1 MTYLTR
7 TTPLL
12 GRLRNAD
19 GSTSRLSYPD
29 DAHLLTVARTRS
41 GKGRCVIL
49 PNLATYAGSVIVIDP
64 KGENCSETA
73 QWREANGQ
81 TVHVFDP
88 FHVVP
93 DAFLPATGRASLN
106 PIDLVRS
113 APSPLS
119 VALMIAEAL
128 IIPGER
134 DPHWGEAAQALLA
147 AYILH
152 VAYDDEFATTDED
165 RAEGFPENGHR
176 TLASAWA
183 CFTSPKLVSPI
194 LEKMLESRDEFIAAQ
209 AQRVLEGMKAGGP
222 EMASIRNTFYTQ
234 CVRTLSEPDI
244 VKCLSAS
251 TMDFADISHRPI
263 SVYVVL
269 PGWASVMHK
278 RFMRLLLN
286 CAMAQIEMAGLP
298 APGSQRQPATLFI
311 LDEFATLGR
320 MQTVVEAMGR
330 MAGYGVKLWPFVQ
343 NISQLKSRDMY
354 GDGWTAI
361 AGNTGV
367 FQYFGGTNDI
377 PTAEYLSKLCGETTR
392 ITDSQS
398 VNTKPDAGTG
408 TSFSKYKRLLLTVD
422 EVANIPCDPS
432 NMTGHQLV
440 LYTGQSSVDPLK
452 TSMLYIDRDFPEF
465 QAFKAARKRGNDS
478 SPPSTGPAP
487 SAPPPSL
494 SPKPLH
500 KRMFGG

>member
-1 MTYLTR
+1 MTHLTR

-12 GRLRNAD
+12 GRQRNAD

-64 KGENCSETA
+64 KGENCELTA

-93 DAFLPATGRASLN
+93 DALLPANGRASLN

-128 IIPGER
+128 IIPSER

-152 VAYDDEFATTDED
+152 VAYNEEFASTEED
-165 RAEGFPENGHR
+165 LTEGFPEDGHR

-183 CFTSPKLVSPI
+183 CFTSPKLSAAV
-194 LEKMLESRDEFIAAQ
+194 LEKMLESGDEFIAAQ
-209 AQRVLEGMKAGGP
+209 AQRVIEGMAAGGP

-244 VKCLSAS
+244 VRCLSAS
-251 TMDFADISHRPI
+251 TMDFADISRRPM
-263 SVYVVL
+263 SVYIVL

-298 APGSQRQPATLFI
+298 APGSLRQPATLFI

-320 MQTVVEAMGR
+320 MQTIVEAMGR
-330 MAGYGVKLWPFVQ
+330 MAGYGVKLWPFIQ
-343 NISQLKSRDMY
+343 NISQLKARDMY

-377 PTAEYLSKLCGETTR
+377 PTADYLSKLCGETTR
-392 ITDSQS
+392 ITDSQTT
-398 VNTKPDAGTG
+398 NTKPDAGTG

-422 EVANIPCDPS
+422 EIANLPCDPGKL
-432 NMTGHQLV
+432 TGNQLI
-440 LYTGQSSVDPLK
+440 LYTGQNSVDP
-452 TSMLYIDRDFPEF
+452 TRTGMYYIDRDFPEF
-465 QAFKAARKRGNDS
+465 NAFLAARKPGATP
-478 SPPSTGPAP
+478 PPSADPAP
-487 SAPPPSL
+487 SAPPPNG
-494 SPKPLH
+494 SPKPFH

>member
-1 MTYLTR
+1 MNYLTR
-7 TTPLL
+7 STPLL
-12 GRLRNAD
+12 GRLHKLD
-19 GSTSRLSYPD
+19 GSTSLLGYPN

-49 PNLATYAGSVIVIDP
+49 PNLATYAGSVIVLDP
-64 KGENCSETA
+64 KGENCGLTA

-88 FHVVP
+88 FHVVS
-93 DAFLPATGRASLN
+93 DAALPSNGRASLN

-128 IIPGER
+128 IIPSER
-134 DPHWGEAAQALLA
+134 DSHWGEAAQALLA

-152 VAYDDEFATTDED
+152 VAYSDDYASTDED
-165 RAEGFPENGHR
+165 LAEGFPENGHR

-183 CFTSPKLVSPI
+183 CFTSPKLSAPV
-194 LEKMLESRDEFIAAQ
+194 LQKMLEGGDEFIAAQ
-209 AQRVLEGMKAGGP
+209 AQRVIEGMAAGGT

-234 CVRTLSEPDI
+234 CVRSLSEPDI

-251 TMDFADISHRPI
+251 TMDFADLSTTPT
-263 SVYVVL
+263 SVYIVL

-298 APGSQRQPATLFI
+298 APGSLRQPPTLFI

-320 MQTVVEAMGR
+320 MQTVIEAMGR
-330 MAGYGVKLWPFVQ
+330 MAGYGVRLWPFVQ
-343 NISQLKSRDMY
+343 NISQLKARDMY

-361 AGNTGV
+361 AGNTGAL
-367 FQYFGGTNDI
+367 QYFGGSNDI
-377 PTAEYLSKLCGETTR
+377 PTAEYLSKLYGETTR
-392 ITDSQS
+392 VTDSQ
-398 VNTKPDAGTG
+398 NTSTKSDAGTG
-408 TSFSKYKRLLLTVD
+408 TSLSKYKRLLLTVD
-422 EVANIPCDPS
+422 EIATIPCDPQR
-432 NMTGHQLV
+432 MTGNQLI
-440 LYTGQSSVDPLK
+440 LYTGQSGSDPTR

-465 QAFKAARKRGNDS
+465 NAFLAARAGK
-478 SPPSTGPAP
+478 
-487 SAPPPSL
+487 
-494 SPKPLH
+494 LH
-500 KRMFGG
+500 AAE